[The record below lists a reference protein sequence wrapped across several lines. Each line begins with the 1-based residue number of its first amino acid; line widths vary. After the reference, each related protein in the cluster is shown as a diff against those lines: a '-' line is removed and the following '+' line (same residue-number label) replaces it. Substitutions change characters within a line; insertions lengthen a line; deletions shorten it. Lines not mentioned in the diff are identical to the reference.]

1 MPTSY
6 ADSAQARES
15 DRRWDLPNFG
25 KNQYNDIFH
34 EYTADELA
42 EREARRLKERASL
55 KLRIGLTMA
64 RMELVCPPIEVKH
77 GS

>member
-25 KNQYNDIFH
+25 KTNHVNLFH
-34 EYTADELA
+34 EYTAEDLNELD
-42 EREARRLKERASL
+42 ARRLRERASL
-55 KLRIGLTMA
+55 KLRISAAMA
-64 RMELVCPPIEVKH
+64 HMELICPPIGGAE
-77 GS
+77 

>member
-25 KNQYNDIFH
+25 KTNHVDLFH
-34 EYTADELA
+34 EYTAEDLA
-42 EREARRLKERASL
+42 EREARRIKDRASL
-55 KLRIGLTMA
+55 KLRIGAAMA
-64 RMELVCPPIEVKH
+64 QMELICPPV
-77 GS
+77 GSVE

>member
-25 KNQYNDIFH
+25 KTNHADLFH
-34 EYTADELA
+34 EYTADNLA
-42 EREARRLKERASL
+42 EREARRIKERASL
-55 KLRIGLTMA
+55 KLRIGAAMA
-64 RMELVCPPIEVKH
+64 QMELICQPVGGVE
-77 GS
+77 

>member
-25 KNQYNDIFH
+25 KKPHVELFN
-34 EYTADELA
+34 EYTADDLA
-42 EREARRLKERASL
+42 EREARRLQERASL
-55 KLRIGLTMA
+55 KLRIGLA
-64 RMELVCPPIEVKH
+64 IAQMELVCPPIEVKP

>member
-25 KNQYNDIFH
+25 KTNHIDLFH

-42 EREARRLKERASL
+42 ERDAERLRERASL
-55 KLRIGLTMA
+55 KLRIGAVMA
-64 RMELVCPPIEVKH
+64 QMELICPPVG
-77 GS
+77 GSE

>member
-25 KNQYNDIFH
+25 KTHHVELFH
-34 EYTADELA
+34 EYTADDLA
-42 EREARRLKERASL
+42 EREARQLKERAGL
-55 KLRIGLTMA
+55 KLRIGLAMA
-64 RMELVCPPIEVKH
+64 QMELICPPVGDVE
-77 GS
+77 

>member
-15 DRRWDLPNFG
+15 DRRWELHNFG
-25 KNQYNDIFH
+25 KRQHVELFH
-34 EYTADELA
+34 EYTADDLA

-55 KLRIGLTMA
+55 KLRIGLAMA
-64 RMELVCPPIEVKH
+64 QMERVCPPIEVKH

>member
-25 KNQYNDIFH
+25 KMPHVGLFH
-34 EYTADELA
+34 EYTADDLA
-42 EREARRLKERASL
+42 EREARRLEERASL
-55 KLRIGLTMA
+55 KLRIGLA
-64 RMELVCPPIEVKH
+64 IAQMELVCPPIEVKH

>member
-25 KNQYNDIFH
+25 KTNHVDLFH
-34 EYTADELA
+34 EYTADNLA
-42 EREARRLKERASL
+42 EREARRIKERASL
-55 KLRIGLTMA
+55 KLRIGAAMA
-64 RMELVCPPIEVKH
+64 QMELICPPAGGVE
-77 GS
+77 

>member
-25 KNQYNDIFH
+25 KTQHVDLFH
-34 EYTADELA
+34 EYTADDLA
-42 EREARRLKERASL
+42 EREARRIKERTSL
-55 KLRIGLTMA
+55 RLRIGAAMA
-64 RMELVCPPIEVKH
+64 QMELICPPVRGVE
-77 GS
+77 

>member
-25 KNQYNDIFH
+25 KTQHVDLFH
-34 EYTADELA
+34 EYTADDLA
-42 EREARRLKERASL
+42 EREARRIKERASL
-55 KLRIGLTMA
+55 KLRIGAAMA
-64 RMELVCPPIEVKH
+64 QMELICPPVGGVE
-77 GS
+77 

>member
-25 KNQYNDIFH
+25 KTQHIDLFH
-34 EYTADELA
+34 EYTADDLA

-55 KLRIGLTMA
+55 KLRISVAMGQ
-64 RMELVCPPIEVKH
+64 MELICPPARGAE
-77 GS
+77 

>member
-1 MPTSY
+1 MQTSY

-25 KNQYNDIFH
+25 RAKHIDLFH
-34 EYTADELA
+34 EYTADDLA

-55 KLRIGLTMA
+55 KLRISVAMGQ
-64 RMELVCPPIEVKH
+64 MELICPPVRGDE
-77 GS
+77 

>member
-25 KNQYNDIFH
+25 KKQHADLFH
-34 EYTADELA
+34 EYTADDLA
-42 EREARRLKERASL
+42 EREARRIKERASL
-55 KLRIGLTMA
+55 KLRIGAAMA
-64 RMELVCPPIEVKH
+64 QMELICPPVGGVE
-77 GS
+77 

>member
-25 KNQYNDIFH
+25 KTNHVDLFH
-34 EYTADELA
+34 EYTADNLA
-42 EREARRLKERASL
+42 EREARCIKERASL
-55 KLRIGLTMA
+55 KLRIGAAMA
-64 RMELVCPPIEVKH
+64 QMELICPPAGGVE
-77 GS
+77 

>member
-25 KNQYNDIFH
+25 KNQYIEIFH
-34 EYTADELA
+34 EYTAEDLA

-55 KLRIGLTMA
+55 KLRIGAAMA
-64 RMELVCPPIEVKH
+64 QMELICPPVGGVE
-77 GS
+77 

>member
-25 KNQYNDIFH
+25 KGQHVDLFH
-34 EYTADELA
+34 EYTADDLA
-42 EREARRLKERASL
+42 EREARRIRERASL
-55 KLRIGLTMA
+55 KLRIGAAMA
-64 RMELVCPPIEVKH
+64 QMELICPPV
-77 GS
+77 GGAA

>member
-25 KNQYNDIFH
+25 KTNHVELFH
-34 EYTADELA
+34 EYTADDLA
-42 EREARRLKERASL
+42 EREARRIEERASL
-55 KLRIGLTMA
+55 KLRIGAVMA
-64 RMELVCPPIEVKH
+64 QMELICPAIEVKH
-77 GS
+77 GY

>member
-25 KNQYNDIFH
+25 RNTHVDLFH
-34 EYTADELA
+34 EYTADDLA
-42 EREARRLKERASL
+42 EREARRIKERASL
-55 KLRIGLTMA
+55 KLRIGAAMA
-64 RMELVCPPIEVKH
+64 QMELICPPVGGVE
-77 GS
+77 